1 MCASYA
7 DTHIQVASWD
17 GSRTVFGHR
26 GRRVSARER
35 SRLSCVGHRLGHL
48 IRPFQHPNSA
58 AASRHLFDALPVKQ
72 APLPPPGHAILLLLF
87 LLQKLQ
93 RGKTGWPLFCAR
105 RAGFHA
111 SFLFKGGRL
120 HVLRMGRCSSEHIS
134 LILLSPYILYHI
146 IFSLDQPAVAW
157 Q

>member
-1 MCASYA
+1 MFQDPLVCASYA

-72 APLPPPGHAILLLLF
+72 APLPPPLATPSFFFSFFYRSCNLGKQGGRCFVPDELVFTLLF
-87 LLQKLQ
+87 
-93 RGKTGWPLFCAR
+93 
-105 RAGFHA
+105 
-111 SFLFKGGRL
+111 
-120 HVLRMGRCSSEHIS
+120 S
-134 LILLSPYILYHI
+134 LKVDGCM
-146 IFSLDQPAVAW
+146 FSVWVVAVPSTSA
-157 Q
+157 